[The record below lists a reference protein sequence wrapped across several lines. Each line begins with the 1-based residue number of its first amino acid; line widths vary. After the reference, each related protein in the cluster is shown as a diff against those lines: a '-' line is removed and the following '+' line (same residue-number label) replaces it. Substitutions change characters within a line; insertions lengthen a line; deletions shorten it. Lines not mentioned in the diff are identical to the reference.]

1 MKKFILRDE
10 YEAISRDEL
19 KAFADEIN
27 RKDENKRL
35 NEVRELASW
44 MWLNMLLLESKAMKF
59 KRIIK
64 K

>member
-1 MKKFILRDE
+1 MKKFALRNE
-10 YEAISRDEL
+10 YVPINRDEL

-35 NEVRELASW
+35 SEVRELASW

-59 KRIIK
+59 KRIIEK
-64 K
+64 